1 MDTGAGNGPWIA
13 SRIVD
18 ELGFEVVQT
27 NTALQAKLLTDAII
41 TSQGVV
47 NLTWKLLKGTRIF
60 SDMQFNIFVSDHFDV
75 LLDMDFLK
83 RNEVVDFNIA
93 PLLPLAPKTKET
105 SGKIYSRKP
114 EPINPTTNLSTEMKD
129 KRKKEA
135 EKQKQGQNASEER
148 RRKAEERRKADKT
161 PDKAKGSS
169 SNNKKK

>member
-13 SRIVD
+13 RRIVD

-27 NTALQAKLLTDAII
+27 NTALQAKLLTDDTI

-47 NLTWKLLKGTRIF
+47 NLTWRLLKGTRIF

-83 RNEVVDFNIA
+83 RNGVVDFNIA
-93 PLLPLAPKTKET
+93 PLLPLAEKTKET
-105 SGKIYSRKP
+105 PGKIYSMKKKS
-114 EPINPTTNLSTEMKD
+114 INPTNLSIEMKD

-148 RRKAEERRKADKT
+148 RRKAEERRKADKK

-169 SNNKKK
+169 SNNKEK